1 MDSEVSITRCR
12 EKQQS
17 SVINKSDEKKSQSSV
32 KNGSSFGSASDDDS
46 DIESD
51 LVSTINYNT
60 ISSLAALKDAIQAEN
75 ESDNCGT
82 FFQRYFQNHSS
93 SLPSRNA
100 ITYRRLSQC
109 REEDEDEE
117 KKDLKDPVPSS
128 SNIST
133 ISGSDKSL
141 SESSS
146 GSKTSV
152 IDTVSGP
159 THKFTITKTK
169 QPSEAAK
176 NFANR
181 KYHPANTVN
190 FPPTD
195 TKKPSVYSIFKSPLV
210 SPHYD
215 QKFFDSSLIEMKSQT
230 SSSSTIDYGSAE
242 DIWVKRPGTDL
253 KRVSYKFLRWQ
264 VMWYF

>member
-1 MDSEVSITRCR
+1 MDSEISITRCR

-17 SVINKSDEKKSQSSV
+17 SVLNKSDEKSQSPV

-60 ISSLAALKDAIQAEN
+60 ISSLAALKDVIQKERD
-75 ESDNCGT
+75 SDNNGS
-82 FFQRYFQNHSS
+82 FYQRYFQSHSG
-93 SLPSRNA
+93 SLPSRNVL
-100 ITYRRLSQC
+100 TYRRLSQC
-109 REEDEDEE
+109 REEDEEEE

-128 SNIST
+128 SNMST

-146 GSKTSV
+146 SSKTSV
-152 IDTVSGP
+152 IDTVTGP
-159 THKFTITKTK
+159 THKFVITKTK

-242 DIWVKRPGTDL
+242 DIWVRRPGADL
-253 KRVSYKFLRWQ
+253 KRVSLYVFI
-264 VMWYF
+264 